1 MRWNTEDYMGNPVT
15 YYKGELVEQ
24 IKQIAEKVCEVYP
37 ESAELTGEILKLIE
51 SEE

>member
-1 MRWNTEDYMGNPVT
+1 MRWNTKDCWGNPVT

-24 IKQIAEKVCEVYP
+24 IKDIAEKICEVYP
-37 ESAELTGEILKLIE
+37 ESIELTGRIVELIE